1 MRRLICISLL
11 VFLAF
16 PTRTAQAQDTHTRLK
31 ALFVYQFATLVDWP
45 KEFKQGDFIIG
56 IFGESPLFAEM
67 IAKFSNKSVGSQAI
81 KIKNYLKITDIAAC
95 HILFVAPEYSDKVGE
110 LVKKFK
116 TKSTLIVTER
126 EGKLKDGAII
136 NFVINNNKQSFE
148 ISKTNAAKHK
158 LIVGSKLEQLAARVE

>member
-1 MRRLICISLL
+1 M
-11 VFLAF
+11 AF
-16 PTRTAQAQDTHTRLK
+16 PASKCHAQDTHTRLK

-56 IFGESPLFAEM
+56 IFGESPLFTEM
-67 IAKFSNKSVGSQAI
+67 VAKFSNKTVGTQAI
-81 KIKNYLKITDIAAC
+81 KIKNYMSISEIASC
-95 HILFVAPEYSDKVGE
+95 HILFVAPELSDKVGE

-116 TKSTLIVTER
+116 SKSMLIVTEK

-158 LIVGSKLEQLAARVE
+158 LVVGSKLEQLAAKVE